1 MVPKA
6 NAMGKLKAPYKK
18 GAGQSEGKLM
28 ATPIVSR
35 SNAPGN
41 SGEGRAA
48 PTLLEASG
56 TNRYYVL
63 GLLALVYSFNT
74 MDRTILSVLIE
85 PIKAEFRVSDSQ
97 MGLATGL
104 AFAVF
109 NALAAL
115 PLGLLADRGNRRNVI
130 VACLS
135 VWSAMTAFGGMVTS
149 FPQLVATRILVA
161 AGEAGGGPSA
171 MSMISDI
178 FPRTSR
184 ATAISVLF
192 LAAPVGGMIALAGG
206 GWLAG
211 HYGWRITLIAAGL
224 PGLVVA
230 LLLFLTVAEPP
241 RGRFDGVVVAEKPPL
256 RSTLGFV
263 FGSPTLRHLMA
274 GMMLITFVLSGVGAW
289 GPSFFVRSH
298 GMSLQQIGPALALA
312 HSTAFVSIFLG
323 GFVSDR
329 LSRRDQRWWPWTVA
343 IGLLLAAPC
352 LLAVLLVPDPMV
364 ALVANGLYTLFLS
377 IWFGPSFGM
386 VQSLVPPRMRG
397 TATALVYLV
406 NNIVGFGLG
415 IQLTGLL
422 SDSLVH
428 LGPDSLRY
436 ALTIMVG
443 VILWAALHFILA
455 ARTLRGELA
464 AAISDEAKA

>member
-1 MVPKA
+1 
-6 NAMGKLKAPYKK
+6 
-18 GAGQSEGKLM
+18 M
-28 ATPIVSR
+28 ATPIISHSDAGGLAR
-35 SNAPGN
+35 EGGALRTPFAA
-41 SGEGRAA
+41 GRA
-48 PTLLEASG
+48 
-56 TNRYYVL
+56 NRYYAL

-97 MGLATGL
+97 MGLASGL
-104 AFAVF
+104 AFALF

-130 VACLS
+130 AACLS
-135 VWSAMTAFGGMVTS
+135 VWSAMTALGGMVAN

-161 AGEAGGGPSA
+161 AGEAGGAPSA

-178 FPRTSR
+178 FPRSSR
-184 ATAISVLF
+184 ATAISILF

-211 HYGWRITLIAAGL
+211 HYGWRVTLIAAGL
-224 PGLVVA
+224 PGLAVA

-241 RGRFDGVVVAEKPPL
+241 RGRFDGTPAEDKPPL
-256 RSTLGFV
+256 RTTLGFV

-298 GMSLQQIGPALALA
+298 GMSLQAIGPALALA
-312 HSTAFVSIFLG
+312 HGAAFASIFLG
-323 GFVSDR
+323 GWVSDR

-343 IGLLLAAPC
+343 VGLMLAAPC
-352 LLAVLLVPDPMV
+352 LLVMLLAPDPMT
-364 ALVANGLYTLFLS
+364 ALIANGFYTLFLS
-377 IWFGPSFGM
+377 IWYGPAFGM
-386 VQSLVPPRMRG
+386 VQGIVPPRMRG
-397 TATALVYLV
+397 AATALVYLL

-422 SDSLVH
+422 SDTLAR

-443 VILWAALHFILA
+443 ALLWAALHFILA
-455 ARTLRGELA
+455 ARTLRGEPA
-464 AAISDEAKA
+464 GPVPDGGQS